1 MGTSTDAH
9 CSVCGYDTFL
19 MLGGGMSNHTTYA
32 AWPVS
37 CKTCAAV
44 TTANFKESPLVCQR
58 CKSRDVIPPTDLQFW
73 KGDGNV
79 TESWGGKWWKGD
91 GGMDDALTLTNG
103 HYRCPKCG
111 KFELRFGTNAAGHA
125 MRMWD

>member
-9 CSVCGYDTFL
+9 CSACGYDTFL

-44 TTANFKESPLVCQR
+44 TTANFKESPLVCR
-58 CKSRDVIPPTDLQFW
+58 SCKSQDVTSPTDLRWW

-79 TESWGGKWWKGD
+79 IESWLMGLAR
-91 GGMDDALTLTNG
+91 DDALTLTNG
-103 HYRCPKCG
+103 HYRCPKCDE
-111 KFELRFGTNAAGHA
+111 FELRFGTNAAGHPI
-125 MRMWD
+125 RMWD

>member
-1 MGTSTDAH
+1 M
-9 CSVCGYDTFL
+9 
-19 MLGGGMSNHTTYA
+19 NHETYA

-44 TTANFKESPLVCQR
+44 TTANFKETPLVCESCNSQ
-58 CKSRDVIPPTDLQFW
+58 DIIPPTDLQWW

-79 TESWGGKWWKGD
+79 IESWGVRMGR
-91 GGMDDALTLTNG
+91 DDELTLTNG

-111 KFELRFGTNAAGHA
+111 KFELRFEAGA
-125 MRMWD
+125 IFWD